1 LELVRLFE
9 QGKYSVLQLAVLYGV
24 SFQVIYKWIYKFSE
38 LNDRNYRIV
47 EMKQSSTSKI
57 QELEKK
63 VKELERLVGQKQIK
77 IDFLEEMIDVAKTE
91 LNIDIKKKPFTP
103 PSAGSEQK
111 PKS

>member
-1 LELVRLFE
+1 MRPSIRLIQKRRKFSREFKLELVRLFE

-77 IDFLEEMIDVAKTE
+77 IDFLEEMID
-91 LNIDIKKKPFTP
+91 
-103 PSAGSEQK
+103 
-111 PKS
+111 